1 MKRTLSLIA
10 LVCVVSAAARAQDP
24 NDAEREFRRL
34 LTRDDELMAQRAD
47 VRQHQGVERLEHSY
61 RRFLAQHPG
70 HVRAMVAFGS
80 FLDDTGRGDEAMRWW
95 EKALVVDPR
104 AASAYNNIANH
115 YGHTGRAGDALRY
128 YAKAIALAPD
138 EPMFRF
144 NWAVTCS
151 LFRNETHAVYGWD
164 AAEIFRRSMAQLRAA
179 RDMAPL
185 EFSYAKAYAEE
196 FYLVP
201 QPDWTEARVA
211 WKVCLGLAS
220 DDEQKQAVYCHLAR
234 VSIRMK
240 DAEEARL
247 WLTKVESGQFE
258 SLRRA
263 LERQLAQLD
272 ADR

>member
-10 LVCVVSAAARAQDP
+10 LVCVVGVAARAQDP

-34 LTRDDELMAQRAD
+34 LTRDDELMAKRPEPRQR
-47 VRQHQGVERLEHSY
+47 QSVERLGHDY
-61 RRFLAQHPG
+61 QRFLAQHPG
-70 HVRAMVAFGS
+70 HTRAMIAYGS
-80 FLDDTGRGDEAMRWW
+80 LLDDLGRGDEAMRWW
-95 EKALVVDPR
+95 EKAITFDPH
-104 AASAYNNIANH
+104 AAAAYNNIANH
-115 YGHTGRAGDALRY
+115 YGHTGRAVDALRY

-151 LFRNETHAVYGWD
+151 LFRNDTRAVYGWD
-164 AAEIFRRSMAQLRAA
+164 TAEIFRRSLAQLRAA

-211 WKVCLGLAS
+211 WKVCLGLTS
-220 DDEQKQAVYCHLAR
+220 DDEQRQLVYCHLAR

-240 DAEEARL
+240 DA
-247 WLTKVESGQFE
+247 
-258 SLRRA
+258 
-263 LERQLAQLD
+263 
-272 ADR
+272 